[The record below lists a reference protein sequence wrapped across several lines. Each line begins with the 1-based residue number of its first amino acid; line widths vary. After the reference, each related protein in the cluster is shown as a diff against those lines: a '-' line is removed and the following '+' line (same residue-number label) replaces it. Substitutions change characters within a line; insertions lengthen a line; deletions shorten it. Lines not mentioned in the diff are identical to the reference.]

1 MCVCNISY
9 VLINTCMV
17 IYKMDFI
24 MLFIC
29 YYLYVCKTKLYK
41 YLIMK
46 YSISLRCSIV
56 MLSNEIHVKTLY
68 NFSRRL
74 LVETFYNVFYKVFAL
89 RYIYILTL
97 FMQNFWYLLVFI
109 YVFSMFIQKRN
120 KRSDTYIILCWD

>member
-1 MCVCNISY
+1 MARLPESRNVKVGERRGHTLDLIGCNMCVCNISY
-9 VLINTCMV
+9 ILINTCMV

-24 MLFIC
+24 MLIIC

-89 RYIYILTL
+89 RYIYVLTL
-97 FMQNFWYLLVFI
+97 FMQNF
-109 YVFSMFIQKRN
+109 
-120 KRSDTYIILCWD
+120 